1 MAPKT
6 KKEEGVKASTK
17 KLNTLHDKI
26 ADYFS
31 ECLDSGEDLSSGTL
45 SAMITFLKNNNVS
58 ADVSES
64 NPLQNLS
71 YKIAELVKEN
81 EA

>member
-1 MAPKT
+1 
-6 KKEEGVKASTK
+6 
-17 KLNTLHDKI
+17 
-26 ADYFS
+26 
-31 ECLDSGEDLSSGTL
+31 
-45 SAMITFLKNNNVS
+45 MITFLKNNNVS